1 MSKISVAAGA
11 AAAVADAPGGP
22 WDEAASVERRE
33 GETVGADREA
43 AAAGPVRGD
52 RGG

>member
-11 AAAVADAPGGP
+11 AAVDAPGGP